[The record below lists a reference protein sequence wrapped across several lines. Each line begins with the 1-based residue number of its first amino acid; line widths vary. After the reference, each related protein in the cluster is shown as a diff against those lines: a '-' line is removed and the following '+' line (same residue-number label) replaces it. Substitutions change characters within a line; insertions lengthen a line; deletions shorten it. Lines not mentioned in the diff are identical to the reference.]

1 MNYPAS
7 IHPGLVRAH
16 AAEMAAKPSPR
27 DLMAQAAELAA
38 EAVREFEDQAV
49 ALVQSAADIKSFG
62 RSVSDGEQQAIEALA
77 RDVTERLKTLAAIRA
92 KSRQGAPQ

>member
-27 DLMAQAAELAA
+27 DLMAKAAEMADSAVGDFERACGLLIETAA
-38 EAVREFEDQAV
+38 T
-49 ALVQSAADIKSFG
+49 IKSFG
-62 RSVSDGEQQAIEALA
+62 ASVPEGQQQAIEAIA
-77 RDVTERLKTLAAIRA
+77 RNIQRDLNTLAAIRA
-92 KSRQGAPQ
+92 RKQ